1 VTHPIFSI
9 SELLFQIETHLR
21 QGSFARSLA
30 FIAGFSAFVSG
41 LEVAQE
47 HYRGSYGQPIMYSP
61 LICCALVGV
70 FGILGAFIPP
80 ILFSILPW
88 VSALLILDGAIGF
101 GFHIRG
107 IMRKPGGFTKNL
119 VVNIVMGP
127 PIFAP
132 LLLGIS
138 GLLGIIAAHL
148 VTEDSGAALAPNSLE
163 SLRVWLALATAFS
176 AALNGFEALYSH
188 YKSNFNSRSQ
198 WIPILLA
205 PPIAVVGIFAIY
217 FPDSTRFILEVLS
230 IVAIFA
236 GLVGA
241 GFHLNGIRKRPGG
254 RDRLFYNII
263 YGPPPFAPLL
273 FAATGFLG
281 LLANQI
287 GRTS

>member
-1 VTHPIFSI
+1 VISPTLSI
-9 SELLFQIETHLR
+9 SELFFQIETHVR

-30 FIAGFSAFVSG
+30 LIAGGSGLMSG

-47 HYRGSYGQPIMYSP
+47 HYRGSYGQRIMYSP
-61 LICCALVGV
+61 LICCALVGI
-70 FGILGAFIPP
+70 FGILGAFIPS

-88 VSALLILDGAIGF
+88 VSALLIFDGAIGF

-107 IMRKPGGFTKNL
+107 ILRKPGGFAKNL

-148 VTEDSGAALAPNSLE
+148 VTEDSGAGLAPNSLE
-163 SLRVWLALATAFS
+163 SLRVWLAFATAFS

-188 YKSNFNSRSQ
+188 YKTNLSMRSQ
-198 WIPILLA
+198 WIPLLLA
-205 PPIAVVGIFAIY
+205 PPLFFAGIFAIY
-217 FPDSTRFILEVLS
+217 SPESSRLLLEILSL
-230 IVAIFA
+230 IAIFA
-236 GLVGA
+236 GVLGA

-263 YGPPPFAPLL
+263 YGPPAFAPLL
-273 FAATGFLG
+273 FSATGFLG
-281 LLANQI
+281 LLATQI